1 MIFLSREEAGAK
13 LAKEVRDQ
21 GLTFDLCCGIPRG
34 GVIVGSVC
42 AQELGLPFGVLLIRK
57 IRSNVNPEVA
67 VGALGYA
74 GNGNFATILSPE
86 SAHERREHLE
96 AEIGLEKERLVLY
109 AELFERYI
117 PQTWE
122 RGARVLV
129 VDDGIAT
136 GATMIAALD
145 VVTSMGCVATV
156 GTPVV
161 DKEVMRQLTERG
173 YHVVAV
179 YAVEWLMAVGQFYQD
194 FHEVTDR
201 EALSWANRAFRPRQI
216 R

>member
-34 GVIVGSVC
+34 GVVVGSVC

-57 IRSNVNPEVA
+57 IRSTANPEVA

-96 AEIGLEKERLVLY
+96 AEIGFEKERLVLY

>member
-1 MIFLSREEAGAK
+1 MVFLSREEAGTK
-13 LAKEVRDQ
+13 LAREVHEL
-21 GLTFDLCCGIPRG
+21 GLVFDLCCGIPRG
-34 GVIVGSVC
+34 GVVVGSVV

-57 IRSNVNPEVA
+57 IRADANRELA

-86 SAHERREHLE
+86 SAREPRERLE
-96 AEIGLEKERLVLY
+96 AEIGFEKERLVLY

-122 RGARVLV
+122 RGARVLI

-136 GATMIAALD
+136 GATMIAAAD
-145 VVTSMGCVATV
+145 VVSGMGGVPTIA
-156 GTPVV
+156 TPVV
-161 DKEVMRQLTERG
+161 DKEVMRQLIEQG

-179 YAVEWLMAVGQFYQD
+179 HKAEWLIAVGQFYED

-201 EALSWANRAFRPRQI
+201 EALSWASRAFRPRRI

>member
-34 GVIVGSVC
+34 GVVVGSVC

-57 IRSNVNPEVA
+57 IRSTANPEVA

>member
-86 SAHERREHLE
+86 SAHERREQLE

-173 YHVVAV
+173 YRVVAV
-179 YAVEWLMAVGQFYQD
+179 HAAEWLMGVGQFYED

-201 EALSWANRAFRPRQI
+201 EALSWANRAFRPQRI

>member
-1 MIFLSREEAGAK
+1 MVFLSREEAGAK
-13 LAKEVRDQ
+13 LASEVHDQ

-34 GVIVGSVC
+34 GVIVGSVV

-57 IRSNVNPEVA
+57 IRADANRELA

-74 GNGNFATILSPE
+74 GNGSFATILSPE
-86 SAHERREHLE
+86 SAHEPREHLD
-96 AEIGLEKERLVLY
+96 AEIGFEKERLVLY

-136 GATMIAALD
+136 GATMIAAVD
-145 VVTSMGCVATV
+145 VVTSMGCVPTV

-161 DKEVMRQLTERG
+161 DKEVMRQLVEQG
-173 YHVVAV
+173 YHVVTVHA
-179 YAVEWLMAVGQFYQD
+179 AEWLMAVGQFYED
-194 FHEVTDR
+194 FHEVSDR
-201 EALSWANRAFRPRQI
+201 EALCWANRAFRPRRI

>member
-1 MIFLSREEAGAK
+1 MVFLSREEAGAK
-13 LAKEVRDQ
+13 LASEVRDQ
-21 GLTFDLCCGIPRG
+21 GLVFDLCCGIPRG
-34 GVIVGSVC
+34 GVIVGSVV

-57 IRSNVNPEVA
+57 IRADANREVA

-74 GNGNFATILSPE
+74 GNGSFATILSPE
-86 SAHERREHLE
+86 SAREPREHLD
-96 AEIGLEKERLVLY
+96 AEIGFEKERLVMY

-136 GATMIAALD
+136 GATMIAAVD
-145 VVTSMGCVATV
+145 VVTSMGCVPTV

-161 DKEVMRQLTERG
+161 DKEVMRQLVEQG
-173 YHVVAV
+173 YHVVTVHA
-179 YAVEWLMAVGQFYQD
+179 AEWLMAVGQFYED
-194 FHEVTDR
+194 FHEVSDR
-201 EALSWANRAFRPRQI
+201 EALCWANRAFRPRRI

>member
-34 GVIVGSVC
+34 GVVVGSVC

-57 IRSNVNPEVA
+57 IRSNANPEVA

-179 YAVEWLMAVGQFYQD
+179 YAVEWLMGVGQFYED

-201 EALSWANRAFRPRQI
+201 EALSWANRAFRPQRI

>member
-34 GVIVGSVC
+34 GVVVGSVC

-57 IRSNVNPEVA
+57 IRSNANPEVA

-96 AEIGLEKERLVLY
+96 AEIGFEKERLVLY

>member
-1 MIFLSREEAGAK
+1 MVFLSREEAGTR
-13 LAKEVRDQ
+13 LAQEIRSQ
-21 GLTFDLCCGIPRG
+21 GLVFDLCCGIPRG
-34 GVIVGSVC
+34 GVVVGSVV

-57 IRSNVNPEVA
+57 IRSQSDPELA
-67 VGALGYA
+67 IGALGYA
-74 GNGNFATILSPE
+74 GNGSFATILSPE
-86 SAHERREHLE
+86 SARERRDRLD
-96 AEIGLEKERLVLY
+96 AEIGFEKERLVLY
-109 AELFERYI
+109 AELFEKYI

-145 VVTSMGCVATV
+145 VVSGMGCIPTA

-161 DKEVMRQLTERG
+161 DCEVMRQLNDRG
-173 YHVVAV
+173 HRVVAV
-179 YAVEWLMAVGQFYQD
+179 HAAQWLMAVGQFYQD

-201 EALSWANRAFRPRQI
+201 EALSWANRAFRPRRI

>member
-34 GVIVGSVC
+34 GVVVGSVC

-96 AEIGLEKERLVLY
+96 AEIGFEKERLVLY

>member
-1 MIFLSREEAGAK
+1 MVFLSREEAGAK
-13 LAKEVRDQ
+13 LASEVHDQ

-34 GVIVGSVC
+34 GLIVGSVV

-57 IRSNVNPEVA
+57 IRADANRELA

-74 GNGNFATILSPE
+74 GDGSFATILSPE
-86 SAHERREHLE
+86 SAHEPREHLD
-96 AEIGLEKERLVLY
+96 AEIGFEKERLVLY

-117 PQTWE
+117 PQIWE

-136 GATMIAALD
+136 GATMIAAVD
-145 VVTSMGCVATV
+145 VVTSMGCVPTV

-161 DKEVMRQLTERG
+161 DKEVMRQLVEQG
-173 YHVVAV
+173 YHVVTVHA
-179 YAVEWLMAVGQFYQD
+179 AEWLMAVGQFYED
-194 FHEVTDR
+194 FHEVSDR
-201 EALSWANRAFRPRQI
+201 EALCWANRAFRPRRI